1 MPVKYVPI
9 RKNYHYENENIV
21 LDGEMLETT
30 PIRYLR
36 NLCDKNG
43 NSINV
48 AQIDEDS
55 TFRNSPTSPLGRIIL
70 NRPFWAKLRIDG
82 QYDKQFQLADVEN
95 NIIYY
100 MFPGDFVNMVKTNDV
115 IKGYVESEFSFI
127 SKTGKFGI
135 KCNNV

>member
-9 RKNYHYENENIV
+9 RKRFHYENENLVI
-21 LDGEMLETT
+21 DGEKLETT
-30 PIRYLR
+30 PIRYLH
-36 NLCDKNG
+36 LFDKNG
-43 NSINV
+43 NNINV
-48 AQIDEDS
+48 NQIDEDS
-55 TFRNSPTSPLGRIIL
+55 TFTDSPRSPLGRFIL

-82 QYDKQFQLADVEN
+82 HYDKQYQLADVEN

-115 IKGYVESEFSFI
+115 IKGYVESEFSFV